1 MTSFIGPGRP
11 FSDSYQSV
19 GISTIV
25 RPTEEVGML
34 IQHVNRCK
42 SLIIT
47 LVVLLLADSAV
58 QAQEEKSVSLQKSS
72 GTITAAASSERVR
85 ITAPSSIVQMHVE
98 VFAASG
104 EKLFDQEIRGG
115 NVFDW
120 HLQDGQAER
129 VSAGDYVCVVTVKNI
144 AGRITQKIGV
154 VKVGEKDVALGP
166 AEIAQLSPKQAQAVG
181 PIEENSSWTILDN
194 KENQTATV
202 IAHDGTDGQITRG
215 RGAFSFRL
223 GDFYSGNDTEQMRL

>member
-47 LVVLLLADSAV
+47 LVVLLLAHSAV

-72 GTITAAASSERVR
+72 GTITATASTDRIR
-85 ITAPSSIVQMHVE
+85 ITTPASIVQMHVE
-98 VFAASG
+98 VYAASG
-104 EKLFDQEIRGG
+104 EKLFDNEIRGG

-120 HLQDGQAER
+120 HLQNDQAHHLLP
-129 VSAGDYVCVVTVKNI
+129 GDYVCVVTVKNI
-144 AGRITQKIGV
+144 AGKIMQKLGAIR
-154 VKVGEKDVALGP
+154 VGEKDVSVAP
-166 AEIAQLSPKQAQAVG
+166 AETAQLSPQQTQAIG
-181 PIEENSSWTILDN
+181 PLEE
-194 KENQTATV
+194 
-202 IAHDGTDGQITRG
+202 
-215 RGAFSFRL
+215 
-223 GDFYSGNDTEQMRL
+223 